1 MNKWLLTLLLAT
13 TALMA
18 DYTAQ
23 PIDQKLLESKIKIID
38 IRTPSEWKTTGL
50 VKGSIPIMFFNEQGN
65 YDMNA
70 FLGELN
76 KKIKKGEHFAL
87 ICNSGSRSQMLGNY
101 LGSKMGYNVIDLQG
115 GIQYAISKK
124 IPLESYKPKP

>member
-23 PIDQKLLESKIKIID
+23 PIDQKLLDSKIKIID

-50 VKGSIPIMFFNEQGN
+50 VKGSIPIMFLDERGN
-65 YDMNA
+65 YDLDI

-76 KKIKKGEHFAL
+76 KKISKGERFAL
-87 ICNSGSRSQMLGNY
+87 ICNSGNRSKTLGTH
-101 LGSKMGYNVIDLQG
+101 LGQKMGYNVIDLQG
-115 GIQYAISKK
+115 GIQYAIVKK
-124 IPLESYKPKP
+124 FPLEPYKAKP